1 MKKFAVWVFTIIP
14 LLAAV
19 ALAVDL
25 IPKHGF
31 DMSWPDHARFHAT
44 WASAKFLALGIVV
57 ALIAQNALK
66 KAERWAW
73 WAMLSYLVIGMGGI
87 VPAMLWHGDGPPTR
101 PLIMVSIMAA
111 FMIVALVGSA
121 KIVFSSEPR

>member
-14 LLAAV
+14 LLAAL
-19 ALAVDL
+19 ALAIDL

-31 DMSWPDHARFHAT
+31 DLSWPDHARFHAT

-73 WAMLSYLVIGMGGI
+73 WAMLTYLLIGMGGI

-101 PLIMVSIMAA
+101 PLVMVSIMVVL
-111 FMIVALVGSA
+111 MVIALFGSA
-121 KIVFSSEPR
+121 KVVFSSGPK

>member
-1 MKKFAVWVFTIIP
+1 MNKFTVWVFTIIP

-19 ALAVDL
+19 ALATDL
-25 IPKHGF
+25 LPKHGF
-31 DMSWPDHARFHAT
+31 DLSWSDHARFHAT

-66 KAERWAW
+66 KTERWAW
-73 WAMLSYLVIGMGGI
+73 WAMLTYLLIGVGGF

-101 PLIMVSIMAA
+101 PLVMISIM
-111 FMIVALVGSA
+111 IVLMVIALIGSA
-121 KIVFSSEPR
+121 KIVFSSESN

>member
-1 MKKFAVWVFTIIP
+1 MSKFTVWVFTIVP

-19 ALAVDL
+19 ALAADL

-31 DMSWPDHARFHAT
+31 DLSWSDHARFHAT

-66 KAERWAW
+66 KAEPWAW
-73 WAMLSYLVIGMGGI
+73 WAMLTYLLIGVGGF

-101 PLIMVSIMAA
+101 PLVMIGI
-111 FMIVALVGSA
+111 MIVLMGIALIRSA
-121 KIVFSSEPR
+121 KIIFSPKSN

>member
-1 MKKFAVWVFTIIP
+1 MSKFAVWVFTIIP

-19 ALAVDL
+19 ALATDL

-31 DMSWPDHARFHAT
+31 DLSWSDHARFHAT

-73 WAMLSYLVIGMGGI
+73 WAMLTYLLIGVGGF

-101 PLIMVSIMAA
+101 PLVMIGI
-111 FMIVALVGSA
+111 MIVLMVIALIGSA
-121 KIVFSSEPR
+121 KIVFSSESN

>member
-1 MKKFAVWVFTIIP
+1 MSKFAVWVFTIIP

-19 ALAVDL
+19 ALATDL

-31 DMSWPDHARFHAT
+31 DLSWSDHARFHAT

-73 WAMLSYLVIGMGGI
+73 WAMLTYLVIGVGGF

-101 PLIMVSIMAA
+101 PLIMIGI
-111 FMIVALVGSA
+111 MIVLMVIALIGSA
-121 KIVFSSEPR
+121 KIVFSSESN

>member
-1 MKKFAVWVFTIIP
+1 MSKFAVWVFTIIP

-19 ALAVDL
+19 ALATDL

-31 DMSWPDHARFHAT
+31 DLSWSDHARFHAT

-73 WAMLSYLVIGMGGI
+73 WAMLTYLLIGVGGF
-87 VPAMLWHGDGPPTR
+87 VPAMLWHGDEPPTR
-101 PLIMVSIMAA
+101 PLVMIGI
-111 FMIVALVGSA
+111 MIVLMVIALIGSA
-121 KIVFSSEPR
+121 KTVFSSESN